1 MAPRYFTAE
10 QANAVLAEV
19 RPLAEQMVEHA
30 GQLAEAR
37 RRQEEL
43 ATHIAGN
50 GGDIAPADLAD
61 AEDAV
66 EREANALADAIE
78 RIQAA
83 GAQVKDIERGLLDF
97 PARADVLLC
106 WHLGE
111 DEVGYWHSPEDGFAG
126 RKPLPFE

>member
-1 MAPRYFTAE
+1 MAVRYFTAE
-10 QANAVLAEV
+10 QANAALAQV
-19 RPLAEQMVEHA
+19 RPLAERMVEHA
-30 GQLAEAR
+30 ALLAGAR
-37 RRQEEL
+37 ERQEEL

-50 GGDIAPADLAD
+50 GGDIAPADLAE

-97 PARADVLLC
+97 PAREDVLLC

-111 DEVGYWHSPEDGFAG
+111 DEIGYWHSPEDGFAG